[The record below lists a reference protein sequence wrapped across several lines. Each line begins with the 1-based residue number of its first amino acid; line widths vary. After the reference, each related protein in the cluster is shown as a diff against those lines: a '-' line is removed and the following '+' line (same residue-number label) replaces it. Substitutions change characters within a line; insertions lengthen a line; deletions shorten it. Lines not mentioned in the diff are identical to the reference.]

1 MNKKDTNSREFINHQ
16 GNLQTET
23 LFHENHPIPTN
34 SINRMT
40 QSCQKIIKLFSWKC
54 VFTVDI
60 SNLNVLFEFIIK
72 SYLYYQ
78 IILILFVLPNNIN

>member
-1 MNKKDTNSREFINHQ
+1 
-16 GNLQTET
+16 
-23 LFHENHPIPTN
+23 
-34 SINRMT
+34 MT

-78 IILILFVLPNNIN
+78 IILINIHLTYHLTCHINLFLIL

>member
-1 MNKKDTNSREFINHQ
+1 
-16 GNLQTET
+16 
-23 LFHENHPIPTN
+23 FHENHPIPTN

-78 IILILFVLPNNIN
+78 IILINNK

>member
-1 MNKKDTNSREFINHQ
+1 INHQ

-78 IILILFVLPNNIN
+78 IILINNK

>member
-1 MNKKDTNSREFINHQ
+1 HQ

-78 IILILFVLPNNIN
+78 IILINNK

>member
-1 MNKKDTNSREFINHQ
+1 
-16 GNLQTET
+16 
-23 LFHENHPIPTN
+23 FHENHPIPTN

-40 QSCQKIIKLFSWKC
+40 QSCQKIIKLFSWQC

-78 IILILFVLPNNIN
+78 IILINNK

>member
-1 MNKKDTNSREFINHQ
+1 
-16 GNLQTET
+16 QTET

-78 IILILFVLPNNIN
+78 IILINNK

>member
-1 MNKKDTNSREFINHQ
+1 
-16 GNLQTET
+16 
-23 LFHENHPIPTN
+23 
-34 SINRMT
+34 MT

-60 SNLNVLFEFIIK
+60 SNLNVIFEFIIK

-78 IILILFVLPNNIN
+78 IILINNK

>member
-23 LFHENHPIPTN
+23 LFHENHPIPKN

-78 IILILFVLPNNIN
+78 IILINNK

>member
-1 MNKKDTNSREFINHQ
+1 
-16 GNLQTET
+16 
-23 LFHENHPIPTN
+23 ENHPIPTN

-78 IILILFVLPNNIN
+78 IILINNK

>member
-1 MNKKDTNSREFINHQ
+1 M
-16 GNLQTET
+16 QTET

-78 IILILFVLPNNIN
+78 IILINNK

>member
-1 MNKKDTNSREFINHQ
+1 
-16 GNLQTET
+16 
-23 LFHENHPIPTN
+23 HENHPIPTN

-78 IILILFVLPNNIN
+78 IILINNK

>member
-1 MNKKDTNSREFINHQ
+1 FINHQ

-78 IILILFVLPNNIN
+78 IILINNK

>member
-1 MNKKDTNSREFINHQ
+1 
-16 GNLQTET
+16 ET

-78 IILILFVLPNNIN
+78 IILINNK

>member
-1 MNKKDTNSREFINHQ
+1 
-16 GNLQTET
+16 TET

-78 IILILFVLPNNIN
+78 IILINNK